1 MTKDSEIR
9 IILDPA
15 GLKKIELYGQENDAQ
30 SEETTLETYGIL
42 AVIIHQFGAKAKAI
56 LSKNTVKK

>member
-15 GLKKIELYGQENDAQ
+15 GLKKLSCTDKKMM
-30 SEETTLETYGIL
+30 LR
-42 AVIIHQFGAKAKAI
+42 AKKQP
-56 LSKNTVKK
+56 